1 MYLRQVISLFVP
13 FLPFPGHFIHTYP
26 TPISIPFLFVFSLKA
41 NCWFIF
47 EEDNPFKK
55 IFYTPCLPPTSA
67 SMTDL
72 HKMHFS
78 QNSIFYKSLFHLLVE
93 PAIVT
98 TPTTTQDN
106 LNTVVG
112 LDTTRG
118 SRTTGAIGCNFI
130 ASNGKIKI
138 IWVIEQES
146 DKK

>member
-1 MYLRQVISLFVP
+1 MFLFYP
-13 FLPFPGHFIHTYP
+13 FRGILYTHTQLQFLFH
-26 TPISIPFLFVFSLKA
+26 FLFVFSLKA
-41 NCWFIF
+41 NGWFIF
-47 EEDNPFKK
+47 EKANPFKK